1 MSQRTLKPVS
11 FENIWIFLALILLV
25 GILMIAY
32 GYYHESKLVLYLGL
46 TITLIGVISG
56 AFRIVIHPKK

>member
-1 MSQRTLKPVS
+1 MSQKTLKPVS
-11 FENIWIFLALILLV
+11 VENIWIFLALILLV

-32 GYYHESKLVLYLGL
+32 GYYQESKLVLYLGL

-56 AFRIVIHPKK
+56 VFRIVLQQKK